1 MPIYADAMI
10 DMDFDN
16 GADTTTALANHLFGK
31 LATSP
36 VYTIDKKLKSKG
48 NKCGCNDESCELT
61 GQYGDTSIGMS
72 IADQNSSHI

>member
-36 VYTIDKKLKSKG
+36 VYTIEKNLKVKETNVDAMMKVVS
-48 NKCGCNDESCELT
+48 NMEI
-61 GQYGDTSIGMS
+61 Q
-72 IADQNSSHI
+72 A